1 MTDKK
6 PKTKEYK
13 RLEAHTDYFIHI
25 PRSYLRFLWV
35 LPVLALG
42 LFLSQGLWAT
52 GEVKFSYGGQDW
64 VYGGYVLTAYLCIC
78 LVGYLSRGEKFIVGL
93 IVGLIGGL
101 IAGFIWG
108 LIVGLIAGLI
118 WGFIV
123 GLIVGLTE
131 D

>member
-25 PRSYLRFLWV
+25 PRSYLRFFWV

-64 VYGGYVLTAYLCIC
+64 VYGGYVLTAYLCIF
-78 LVGYLSRGEKFIVGL
+78 LLGYFLRGEKFIARFIWGLTAGL
-93 IVGLIGGL
+93 IVGLIRGLIWGL
-101 IAGFIWG
+101 IAGLIMG
-108 LIVGLIAGLI
+108 LIVGLIL
-118 WGFIV
+118 
-123 GLIVGLTE
+123 
-131 D
+131 